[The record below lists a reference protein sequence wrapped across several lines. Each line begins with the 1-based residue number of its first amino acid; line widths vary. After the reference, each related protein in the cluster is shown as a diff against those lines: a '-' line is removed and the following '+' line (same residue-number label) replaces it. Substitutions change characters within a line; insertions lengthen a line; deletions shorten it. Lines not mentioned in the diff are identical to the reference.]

1 MESILKSTD
10 LTVEYVASGA
20 RKKAVDG
27 VCLDIFGSGYKLG
40 LVGESGSG
48 KSTLGLALMD
58 LIEPPGRIA
67 RGRVEYMGQDV
78 LTMSQEDARRYRW
91 KEVSMVFQSAM
102 NALSPVKKASDHIT
116 EVISQREDVPKATA
130 RERALRLLAEVGIEA
145 DFADHYPHELSGG
158 MKQRVMIAMALALS
172 PKLLIADEPTSA
184 LDVVIQRQ
192 ILSLLRREVSMKS
205 LSMVLITHDL
215 PILSSLVDDVAV
227 MFAGEVVEKGPV
239 QKVFGEPRH
248 PYTRELVSS
257 LLTLDSNEG
266 ALLSGPQAN
275 QFSGAAES
283 GCKYRLRCRYA
294 FDRCRTDKP
303 LLKDIGSGES
313 VACHLF
319 DGKS

>member
-1 MESILKSTD
+1 MESILKSTN
-10 LTVEYVASGA
+10 LSVEYTVSGV

-27 VCLDIFGSGYKLG
+27 VSLEIFGSGYKLG

-58 LIEPPGRIA
+58 LIEPPGRIVGGA
-67 RGRVEYMGQDV
+67 VEYMGHDV
-78 LTMSQEDARRYRW
+78 LSMGPEDARRYRG

-116 EVISQREDVPKATA
+116 EVICVREGASKREA
-130 RERALRLLAEVGIEA
+130 RERALRLLAEVGIES

-158 MKQRVMIAMALALS
+158 MKQRVMLALALALS

-192 ILSLLRREVSMKS
+192 ILSLLRREISKQG

-215 PILSSLVDDVAV
+215 PILSRLVDEVAV

-239 QKVFGEPRH
+239 QKVFGEPKH
-248 PYTRELVSS
+248 PYTKELISS
-257 LLTLDSNEG
+257 LLTLDSDER
-266 ALLSGPQAN
+266 ALLASSQTN
-275 QFSGAAES
+275 QFAGAADS
-283 GCKYRLRCRYA
+283 GCKYRLRCKYA
-294 FDRCRTDKP
+294 FERCRTEKP
-303 LLKDIGSGES
+303 LLMSVGGGED

-319 DGKS
+319 DDKS

>member
-1 MESILKSTD
+1 LESILRSND
-10 LTVEYVASGA
+10 LTVEYTVSGV
-20 RKKAVDG
+20 RKKAVEG
-27 VCLDIFGSGYKLG
+27 VNLEIFGSGYKLG

-58 LIEPPGRIA
+58 LIEPPGKIVA
-67 RGRVEYMGQDV
+67 GGVEYMGRDV
-78 LTMSQEDARRYRW
+78 LRMSPEDARKYRW

-102 NALSPVKKASDHIT
+102 NALSPVKKASDHIA
-116 EVISQREDVPKATA
+116 EVISQREGSPKREA

-192 ILSLLRREVSMKS
+192 ILSLLRREVTKHG

-215 PILSSLVDDVAV
+215 PILSRLVDDVAV

-239 QKVFGEPRH
+239 QKVFGEPKH
-248 PYTRELVSS
+248 PYTRELISS
-257 LLTLDSNEG
+257 LLTLDSKEE
-266 ALLSGPQAN
+266 ALLTNSQTN
-275 QFSGAAES
+275 QFAGAADS

-294 FDRCRTDKP
+294 FERCKTEKP
-303 LLKDIGSGES
+303 ILKDVGSGES

-319 DGKS
+319 DDRP